1 MPRAP
6 LLFVSHGAP
15 SVALEQSDYTRALT
29 AFGKGL
35 RPAAAVVVS
44 AHWEERRPVRVGAA
58 ARHRTL
64 HDFAGFADAL
74 YEIQYPAPGDPPL
87 AAEIVR
93 RLEAEGLAAS
103 PDPVRPLD
111 HGVWVPLRLLFPDAR
126 VPVVPVALPRPRS
139 PEEVARIGSA
149 LAALRDRGVLLVG
162 SGGAVHN
169 LSRISFERRQAEPET
184 WAREFDAWLAGR
196 LAARDLDAL
205 LAWRQRA
212 PHAPTAHPTT
222 EHLDPV
228 FFVAGAAGEADRAQT
243 LHEGFDY
250 GNLSMRT
257 VALG

>member
-1 MPRAP
+1 MSRAP

-35 RPAAAVVVS
+35 HPAAAVVVS
-44 AHWEERRPVRVGAA
+44 AHWEERRPVRVGTAV
-58 ARHRTL
+58 RHSTL
-64 HDFAGFADAL
+64 HDFAGFADEL
-74 YEIQYPAPGDPPL
+74 YEIQYPAPGDPL
-87 AAEIVR
+87 LSAEIVR
-93 RLEAEGLAAS
+93 RLEAEGVAAA

-111 HGVWVPLRLLFPDAR
+111 HGVWVPLRRLFPDAGI
-126 VPVVPVALPRPRS
+126 PVVPVSLPRPRS

-149 LAALRDRGVLLVG
+149 LAALRERGVLLVG

-169 LSRISFERRQAEPET
+169 LSRIFFERRDADPEP

-196 LAARDLDAL
+196 LAERDLDAL
-205 LAWRQRA
+205 LGWRQRA
-212 PHAPTAHPTT
+212 PHAPMAHPTT

-228 FFVAGAAGEADRAQT
+228 FFVAGASAGSDRAQT
-243 LHEGFDY
+243 LYEGFDY

-257 VALG
+257 VILG